1 LPADNT
7 RAARQRDEIM
17 SRATNGLTR
26 RSVLAGAAAL
36 GLPAVLRTAAAA
48 DSVDLDA
55 AKREGKVSLYTSA
68 PIAAAQKVAAAFE
81 QKFGI
86 KVELFRSG
94 GTEVLRRFMMERDA
108 GRIGA
113 DVLVTSDPA
122 AAIDLAAKGLFV
134 PFRPAGFEQV
144 PAALNDPDGNYVAQ
158 RVSLIAIY
166 ARTDLIAAAD
176 MPKTWDDLILP
187 KYKGKLVM
195 TDPSFT
201 SLQVSVVG
209 TMAKARGWPFYE
221 KLRGNDVMIVQ
232 GNQQVSDMLKRG
244 ERLIAVGAL
253 DSYAADLKKEG
264 HPIKTLYPPDGVF
277 VIPSPTS
284 VVKGSPNPNAA
295 KLFAQFMIGD
305 TAQKIFPADGG
316 YSARVDIA
324 PPQGS
329 PDLKSLKIIPVDNE
343 YIEKETGRIKRRFNE
358 IFQ

>member
-1 LPADNT
+1 
-7 RAARQRDEIM
+7 M
-17 SRATNGLTR
+17 
-26 RSVLAGAAAL
+26 LALGRTLGVAVVIAAASA
-36 GLPAVLRTAAAA
+36 GVQAQEAVDVAKAKAEGKVIWYTSTPIEQGQKIADAFQKETGIKVEMFRSGGSSILRRFQQEMDAGRVAVDVLTHSEPAAANA
-48 DSVDLDA
+48 LGKKGLFLPFKPANFDKVPDA
-55 AKREGKVSLYTSA
+55 AKDPK
-68 PIAAAQKVAAAFE
+68 KVAAADE
-81 QKFGI
+81 
-86 KVELFRSG
+86 
-94 GTEVLRRFMMERDA
+94 
-108 GRIGA
+108 
-113 DVLVTSDPA
+113 
-122 AAIDLAAKGLFV
+122 
-134 PFRPAGFEQV
+134 
-144 PAALNDPDGNYVAQ
+144 
-158 RVSLIAIY
+158 
-166 ARTDLIAAAD
+166 
-176 MPKTWDDLILP
+176 PKTWDDLLDP

-209 TMAKARGWPFYE
+209 TMAKTRGWPFYE
-221 KLRGNDVMIVQ
+221 KLRGSDVMIVQ

-264 HPIKTLYPPDGVF
+264 HPIKTLYPSDGVF

-316 YSARVDIA
+316 YSARIDIA
-324 PPQGS
+324 PPPGS
-329 PDLKSLKIIPVDNE
+329 PDLKGLKIIPVDDE

>member
-1 LPADNT
+1 MIALGRTLWVAVVD
-7 RAARQRDEIM
+7 AAA
-17 SRATNGLTR
+17 S
-26 RSVLAGAAAL
+26 AGAAGAQD
-36 GLPAVLRTAAAA
+36 AV
-48 DSVDLDA
+48 DV
-55 AKREGKVSLYTSA
+55 AKAKAEGKVVWYTST
-68 PIAAAQKVAAAFE
+68 PIEQGQKIADAFQKETGIKVEMFRSGGSSILRRFQQEMDAGRVAVDVLTHSEPAAANALGKKGFFVAFKPVNFDKVPEAAKDPNGLFVGQRLNMMTHYLRSDKVAAADE
-81 QKFGI
+81 
-86 KVELFRSG
+86 
-94 GTEVLRRFMMERDA
+94 
-108 GRIGA
+108 
-113 DVLVTSDPA
+113 
-122 AAIDLAAKGLFV
+122 
-134 PFRPAGFEQV
+134 
-144 PAALNDPDGNYVAQ
+144 
-158 RVSLIAIY
+158 
-166 ARTDLIAAAD
+166 
-176 MPKTWDDLILP
+176 PKTWDDLLDP

-284 VVKGSPNPNAA
+284 VIKGSPNPNAA

-305 TAQKIFPADGG
+305 TAQKIFPDDGG

-329 PDLKSLKIIPVDNE
+329 PDLKSLKIIPVDDE